1 MGNIV
6 GLDLSLCATGII
18 VINDKGDILEKKLIV
33 STPKEENTPRLLK
46 ICLTVMDVVNRSKPD
61 LVVLE
66 GPAFGVSKTIS
77 IFQLGELAGMT
88 KEKLFI
94 QNIPFRIVPPT
105 VLKKF
110 ITGKGNATK
119 DIVML
124 KIYKKYGI
132 EFEDNNLADAYAL
145 ARYGIQFINP
155 SLKQRRKFNDG
166 ENK

>member
-1 MGNIV
+1 MPIII
-6 GLDLSLCATGII
+6 GLDLSLCATGIA
-18 VINDKGDILEKKLIV
+18 VINEKGDIIEKKLIV

-46 ICLTVMDVVNRSKPD
+46 ICLTIMEIINRHKPN
-61 LVVLE
+61 LAILE

-110 ITGKGNATK
+110 ITGKGNAPK

-145 ARYGIQFINP
+145 ARYGVQFLNP
-155 SLKQRRKFNDG
+155 QMRQRKIT
-166 ENK
+166 